1 MFWAPDLFVL
11 EQIVPEGTGDEETVG
26 GRRHAR
32 GGRSRVWTPISETLS
47 IYGKGVGWIHG

>member
-11 EQIVPEGTGDEETVG
+11 EQIVPERTGDEETVG

-47 IYGKGVGWIHG
+47 IYGKGVGWIQG

>member
-11 EQIVPEGTGDEETVG
+11 EQIVPERTGDEETVG

-32 GGRSRVWTPISETLS
+32 EDDLGFGPR
-47 IYGKGVGWIHG
+47 